1 MVSIEI
7 GSLDDVLAVRLLPLP
22 LPSAAATTAAK
33 HIGLLFD
40 TSGSMAGERLSSLQK
55 TTELLIAAKPAS
67 YALTLVTFHSR
78 SDVLVEF
85 ETASAPL
92 LAAVAALRADGGT
105 NLQEGIMSL
114 QAVQTRHPMDAVLLL
129 TDGDVTSGV
138 SSVRGIVSLLESALP
153 AKPPVHTIGI
163 GESCNREL
171 LAGIARLTRSTYM
184 YADAAETLPAVV
196 GDVLAGVEAE
206 VGRAAALSFP
216 EGVECLE
223 PGPSGGTAGLY
234 TIGSLIADKEQWVL
248 FRTAAATVATTVA
261 TAVATAA
268 AATMTLRYT
277 RGDNASQEVPV
288 PVEPTLSSK
297 AVACQLARVECA
309 KGFADIQERM
319 MTGRNAV
326 ERATA
331 LLAFLNASIAKDEPM
346 VIIFKAQVSE
356 LIDQLVPTQPTGPFG
371 LGTARAPPPDALLS
385 RLASNTSAL
394 TNQRG
399 FVSRM
404 ASDVTGD
411 ATHSFSSPR
420 QQAVQRSLT
429 ASYAETTETAEA
441 TVAVVDPTAVAT
453 PLRRC

>member
-22 LPSAAATTAAK
+22 LPSATAATGTATTTATK

-40 TSGSMAGERLSSLQK
+40 TSGSMAGQRLSSLQK

-67 YALTLVTFHSR
+67 YALTLVAFHSR

-85 ETASAPL
+85 ETAAAPL

-114 QAVQTRHPMDAVLLL
+114 QSVQTRHPMDAVLLL

-138 SSVRGIVSLLESALP
+138 SSVRGIVTLLESALP

-234 TIGSLIADKEQWVL
+234 TIGTLIADKEQWVL
-248 FRTAAATVATTVA
+248 FRTTATTV
-261 TAVATAA
+261 
-268 AATMTLRYT
+268 ATMTLRYT

-288 PVEPTLSSK
+288 PVAPTLSSK

-346 VIIFKAQVSE
+346 VIVLKAQVSE
-356 LIDQLVPTQPTGPFG
+356 LLDQLVPTQPTGPFVG
-371 LGTARAPPPDALLS
+371 VARAPPDALLS

-429 ASYAETTETAEA
+429 ASYAAETEE
-441 TVAVVDPTAVAT
+441 PAVAESLAS

>member
-22 LPSAAATTAAK
+22 LPLPSSSSPAANTK

-40 TSGSMAGERLSSLQK
+40 TSGSMAGERLSSLQR

-78 SDVLVEF
+78 SEVLVEF
-85 ETASAPL
+85 ETANAPL
-92 LAAVAALRADGGT
+92 LTAVASLRADGGT
-105 NLQEGIMSL
+105 NLQEGILSL

-138 SSVRGIVSLLESALP
+138 SSVRGVVSLLESALP

-206 VGRAAALSFP
+206 VGRAATLHFP
-216 EGVECLE
+216 TEGVECLE
-223 PGPSGGTAGLY
+223 PGAGSSSSATAGVY
-234 TIGSLIADKEQWVL
+234 TIGTLIAEKEQWVL
-248 FRTAAATVATTVA
+248 FRSAAA
-261 TAVATAA
+261 AA
-268 AATMTLRYT
+268 AATATAIPMTLRYIIT
-277 RGDNASQEVPV
+277 DGAFKEVSV
-288 PVEPTLSSK
+288 PVEPTLSPK
-297 AVACQLARVECA
+297 AVACQIARVECA
-309 KGFADIQERM
+309 KGFAEIQERM
-319 MTGRNAV
+319 TTGRDTV
-326 ERATA
+326 GIATA
-331 LLAFLNASIAKDEPM
+331 LLAFLNASLAKDEPM
-346 VIIFKAQVSE
+346 VIVLKAQVSE
-356 LIDQLVPTQPTGPFG
+356 LIDQLAPTRSVGPFG
-371 LGTARAPPPDALLS
+371 PPQAALLS

-394 TNQRG
+394 SNQRG

-404 ASDVTGD
+404 VSEVSSD

-429 ASYAETTETAEA
+429 ASYAEAEEPA
-441 TVAVVDPTAVAT
+441 SSSPPLT
-453 PLRRC
+453 PLLRRR

>member
-22 LPSAAATTAAK
+22 LPLPSAAATAVPVAAK

-40 TSGSMAGERLSSLQK
+40 TSGSMAGQRLSSLQK

-105 NLQEGIMSL
+105 NLQEGILSL

-138 SSVRGIVSLLESALP
+138 SSVRGIVTLLESALP

-206 VGRAAALSFP
+206 VGRAAALHFP

-223 PGPSGGTAGLY
+223 PGSSSGPSSSGPSGGLY
-234 TIGSLIADKEQWVL
+234 TIGTLIADKEQWVL
-248 FRTAAATVATTVA
+248 FRTTVTTATT
-261 TAVATAA
+261 TNP
-268 AATMTLRYT
+268 MTLRYT
-277 RGDNASQEVPV
+277 RGSDASQEIPV
-288 PVEPTLSSK
+288 PIEPTLSSK

-319 MTGRNAV
+319 MTGRETV
-326 ERATA
+326 GIATA

-346 VIIFKAQVSE
+346 VIVLKAQVSE
-356 LIDQLVPTQPTGPFG
+356 LIDQLAPSVVFG
-371 LGTARAPPPDALLS
+371 ATRAAPPPEALLS

-394 TNQRG
+394 SNQRG

-411 ATHSFSSPR
+411 ATHSFSSPH

-429 ASYAETTETAEA
+429 NSYSQGEGPAESS
-441 TVAVVDPTAVAT
+441 P
-453 PLRRC
+453 